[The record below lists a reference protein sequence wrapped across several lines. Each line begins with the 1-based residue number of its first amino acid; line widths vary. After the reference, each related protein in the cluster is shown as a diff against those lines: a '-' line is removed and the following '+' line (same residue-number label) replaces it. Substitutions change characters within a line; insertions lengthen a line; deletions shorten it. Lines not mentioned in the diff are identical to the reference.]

1 MIMEKKLQQFLDI
14 CMEDARNRSSNIFHE
29 YSSALKKDL
38 EKHKTDARRQAAM
51 QIQNEEEKIRRELN
65 KELAIGQIN
74 SKRTISL
81 RHDELKEKIFIEV
94 KDLLEQFMETPQYLA
109 LLNSYIEGAKAIAGE
124 DEVIFYLDPADSEKI
139 HSLSFQN
146 QVGIRVSQYSFGGG
160 LRAVIPSRNIL
171 IDHSFDTRLHEERQ
185 AFLFQIGGKSNG

>member
-51 QIQNEEEKIRRELN
+51 QIHSEEEKIRRELN

-94 KDLLEQFMETPQYLA
+94 KDLLEQFMETPQYLT
-109 LLNSYIEGAKAIAGE
+109 LLNSYIEGAKAFAGD
-124 DEVIFYLDPADSEKI
+124 DEVIFYLDPADSEKVQQ
-139 HSLSFQN
+139 LSYQN
-146 QVGIRVSQYSFGGG
+146 QVPIKVSQYSFGGG

-185 AFLFQIGGKSNG
+185 AFLFQVGGVSNG

>member
-94 KDLLEQFMETPQYLA
+94 KDLLEQKPLLGKTKLFFTWIRLILKKFIHYL
-109 LLNSYIEGAKAIAGE
+109 
-124 DEVIFYLDPADSEKI
+124 F
-139 HSLSFQN
+139 
-146 QVGIRVSQYSFGGG
+146 R
-160 LRAVIPSRNIL
+160 
-171 IDHSFDTRLHEERQ
+171 TRLGYE
-185 AFLFQIGGKSNG
+185 